1 MEIYTIG
8 FTKKT
13 AAEFFGA
20 LRAAGIKRLLDVRL
34 HNTSQLAGFAKRDDL
49 QYFLDELCGAEY
61 VREPLLAPS
70 EELFAAYKKA
80 KGAWEAYERG
90 FLELLRTREI
100 ETKLDWGLF
109 AAPTVLLCSEST
121 AERCHRRLVVEYLQ
135 DAWGDLRPFTCRIA
149 A

>member
-20 LRAAGIKRLLDVRL
+20 LREAGVKRLLDVRL

-61 VREPLLAPS
+61 VHEPLLAPS
-70 EELFAAYKKA
+70 EELFTAYKRA
-80 KGAWEAYERG
+80 KGGWEAYKRG
-90 FLELLRTREI
+90 FRALLVSREV
-100 ETKLDWGLF
+100 ETKLDRRLF
-109 AAPTVLLCSEST
+109 AGPTVLLCSEPT

-135 DAWGDLRPFTCRIA
+135 DAWGDLRA
-149 A
+149 VHL